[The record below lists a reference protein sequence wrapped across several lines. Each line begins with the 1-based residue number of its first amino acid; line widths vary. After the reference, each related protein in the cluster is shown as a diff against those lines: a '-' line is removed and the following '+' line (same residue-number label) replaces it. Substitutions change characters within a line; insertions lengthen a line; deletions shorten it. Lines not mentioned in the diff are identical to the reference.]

1 MQPEQL
7 FRIALIVIVVAMAGI
22 SATFRSRAHR
32 DSGKISRSKEGWKMG
47 LFRLVFALLLYLPIF
62 AYMIRP
68 AWMSWSEIALPE
80 WMRWTGFGMGI
91 IVIPL
96 IYLVFSAIGSNISE
110 TVFTK
115 ESHRLITTGIY
126 TRVRHP
132 LYMVSALALISFS
145 LLTANWFIAAMSVIS
160 MALVLT
166 VVVPKE
172 EKQLIQKF
180 GDDYRNYQ
188 KRSGKMWPRF

>member
-1 MQPEQL
+1 MRPEQL

-22 SATFRSRAHR
+22 SATFRIRARR
-32 DSGKISRSKEGWKMG
+32 DSGTIPRSKEGWKMG
-47 LFRLVFALLLYLPIF
+47 LTRLVFALLLFLPIF
-62 AYMIRP
+62 AYMLRP
-68 AWMSWSEIALPE
+68 AWMSWSEIVLPE
-80 WMRWTGFGMGI
+80 WMRWAGIGIGI

-96 IYLVFSAIGSNISE
+96 VYLVFSTIGSNISE
-110 TVFTK
+110 TVLTK
-115 ESHRLITTGIY
+115 ESHQLVTTGIY
-126 TRVRHP
+126 SRVRHP
-132 LYMVSALALISFS
+132 LYMVTSLGLVSFS

-160 MALVLT
+160 ITLILA

-172 EKQLIQKF
+172 EEQLVQHF

>member
-1 MQPEQL
+1 MESEL
-7 FRIALIVIVVAMAGI
+7 IFRIALIVIVVAMAGI

-80 WMRWTGFGMGI
+80 WMRLTGLGMGI

-96 IYLVFSAIGSNISE
+96 IYLVFRAIGSNISE

-132 LYMVSALALISFS
+132 LYMVSALALVSFS

-160 MALVLT
+160 MALILA

>member
-1 MQPEQL
+1 MRPEQL

-22 SATFRSRAHR
+22 SATFRIRARR
-32 DSGKISRSKEGWKMG
+32 DSGTIPRSKEGWKMG
-47 LFRLVFALLLYLPIF
+47 LTRLVFALLLFLPIF
-62 AYMIRP
+62 AYMLRP
-68 AWMSWSEIALPE
+68 AWMSWSEIVLPE
-80 WMRWTGFGMGI
+80 WMRWAGIGIGI

-96 IYLVFSAIGSNISE
+96 VYLVFSTIRSNISE
-110 TVFTK
+110 TVLTK
-115 ESHRLITTGIY
+115 ESHQLVTTGIY
-126 TRVRHP
+126 SRVRHP
-132 LYMVSALALISFS
+132 LYMVTSLGLVSFS

-160 MALVLT
+160 ITLILA

-172 EKQLIQKF
+172 EEQLVQHF

>member
-1 MQPEQL
+1 MKSEQL
-7 FRIALIVIVVAMAGI
+7 FRIALIVIVVTMAGI

-68 AWMSWSEIALPE
+68 AWMSWSEIALLE

-115 ESHRLITTGIY
+115 DSHRLITTGIY

-132 LYMVSALALISFS
+132 LYMVFALSLISFS